1 MKFRLQKPWK
11 KMVDIPLEKELY
23 YAIKKS
29 MLEDMLRE
37 VNEQIRE
44 LNED

>member
-1 MKFRLQKPWK
+1 
-11 KMVDIPLEKELY
+11 MVDIPLEKELY